1 MGDKKLRPQIQL
13 SMREYVDVW
22 GSIAYEHYQQAVSDE
37 VLFDA
42 LQLNKE
48 QNSRFPLEYGTKLL
62 VIAALSFHFKP
73 KLTTEKYRDKLQER
87 IADNLFSRI
96 VKDADE
102 ETLTQCRTYFLS
114 KLAIFDRF
122 CVGIYSKTPSAR
134 QKDVLGFSRYLLSQ
148 LGVELDEE
156 HQIKALERLGVL
168 LTLAD
173 ESFLKLV
180 ANSAQD
186 AVRFDGKPS
195 FVVQK

>member
-48 QNSRFPLEYGTKLL
+48 QNSRFPLEYGTTLL

-96 VKDADE
+96 VKDRRGNAD
-102 ETLTQCRTYFLS
+102 TVPHLF
-114 KLAIFDRF
+114 F
-122 CVGIYSKTPSAR
+122 
-134 QKDVLGFSRYLLSQ
+134 
-148 LGVELDEE
+148 
-156 HQIKALERLGVL
+156 IKAGDL
-168 LTLAD
+168 
-173 ESFLKLV
+173 
-180 ANSAQD
+180 
-186 AVRFDGKPS
+186 
-195 FVVQK
+195 